1 MNDLNLLLQIANL
14 VELLDESIETK
25 EPLSIA
31 DLKEI
36 RKTLEKSREQLLDKA
51 SKKQQLLSMVKM
63 IQDL

>member
-25 EPLSIA
+25 EHLSIA